1 MRAAVFNEPGLPLEL
16 TDREVSTPQ
25 AGELFIRLKAAALN
39 RRDYWITQGMYPG
52 LKSDVIQGSDG
63 AGIVEA
69 ETRRQVY
76 LQIGVFRRAI

>member
-52 LKSDVIQGSDG
+52 LKSDVIQGQMVPVLLKRLAPLRMQTG
-63 AGIVEA
+63 LVKK
-69 ETRRQVY
+69 
-76 LQIGVFRRAI
+76 